1 MGFQASI
8 VIDSQAVRRFCK
20 PRTVPFTVK
29 PKVEKELTRLE
40 EAGVIEPV
48 QFSSWAAPIV
58 PVLKQDGTL
67 RICGDYKVT
76 VNRAAKTDSYPL
88 PRIYDLFA
96 SLTGGK
102 TLDLARAYQQLE
114 LDEESRKLV
123 TPTRDYSTTTDCHSE
138 FQQLLLS
145 FREP

>member
-8 VIDSQAVRRFCK
+8 VIDSQAARRFCK

-29 PKVEKELTRLE
+29 QKVEKELTRLE

-102 TLDLARAYQQLE
+102 T
-114 LDEESRKLV
+114 
-123 TPTRDYSTTTDCHSE
+123 
-138 FQQLLLS
+138 F
-145 FREP
+145 